1 MFENDGVT
9 VKAQSLK
16 LGLSTV
22 VSGVRPWNGRARG
35 VILRGRHVR
44 STFQR
49 SVRPAIHV
57 PSRGS
62 LRSSSTG
69 EPSDPPF
76 GAMYSEFTISFPM
89 GLRLGLAVREARDSL
104 VDYDHHPNAP
114 TLRPPPEC
122 SDSPRILL
130 VVDCAECA
138 FARGR
143 TFLRFLKQPSTGKVS
158 DRRRTFTERK

>member
-1 MFENDGVT
+1 MRSPRIGDGISLVLLVSEITLESYDQRDPIAVFENDGVT
-9 VKAQSLK
+9 VEAQSLK

-22 VSGVRPWNGRARG
+22 VSGFRPWNERARG

-76 GAMYSEFTISFPM
+76 GAMYSEFYQRFPV
-89 GLRLGLAVREARDSL
+89 GFASL
-104 VDYDHHPNAP
+104 VRQSVKLE
-114 TLRPPPEC
+114 TR
-122 SDSPRILL
+122 
-130 VVDCAECA
+130 
-138 FARGR
+138 
-143 TFLRFLKQPSTGKVS
+143 
-158 DRRRTFTERK
+158 